1 MYSLR
6 GKSNY
11 GHVDWQSRQCET
23 AVHVPRDTR
32 QQTNSRENRCHQR
45 SLRSSATQPRDRI
58 GPVAAVPGAAACRP
72 IPHCAGRQFYLT
84 VSTRPSSRSK
94 KPKATS
100 RKLTH
105 QISDT
110 TRAGKRARTTTT
122 SIDIVLITCPN
133 ELHRAFL
140 AKVTEAGN
148 QRFLNEVGGVPHGA
162 HQTNRQVKRTVVRKN
177 RVPYGGNALSPI
189 DAGIQPLDLISKP
202 LDLEGETV
210 VAEFRRHSRL

>member
-1 MYSLR
+1 MVVGLR
-6 GKSNY
+6 GIECRLSLSKIGAARRVDVFPKRQVNY

-94 KPKATS
+94 KPKSKS

-110 TRAGKRARTTTT
+110 TRAGKGARTTTT
-122 SIDIVLITCPN
+122 SIDIVLITYPN

-140 AKVTEAGN
+140 AKVAEAAN
-148 QRFLNEVGGVPHGA
+148 QRFLNEVGGVPHVA
-162 HQTNRQVKRTVVRKN
+162 H
-177 RVPYGGNALSPI
+177 
-189 DAGIQPLDLISKP
+189 
-202 LDLEGETV
+202 
-210 VAEFRRHSRL
+210 